1 MSMMEP
7 ESLARLLDKH
17 GAALVLYARQW
28 CAGPEDVVQEAIIK
42 LVEQKPPP
50 ANAIAWLFRVVRN
63 SAISAAR
70 TARRRRQH
78 ETAAAADAPSWFVP
92 AGRDQLDAA
101 MAAAALEALPLQQRE
116 IIIAHLWGGLT
127 FEQIADVAG
136 VPASTAHRWYVA
148 GLTALRERL
157 ETPWPKKPRVPN

>member
-1 MSMMEP
+1 MMEP
-7 ESLARLLDKH
+7 EFLARLLDKH

-28 CAGPEDVVQEAIIK
+28 CAGSEDVVQEAIIK
-42 LVEQKPPP
+42 LVAQKPPP
-50 ANAIAWLFRVVRN
+50 ANAVAWLFRVVRN
-63 SAISAAR
+63 AAISAAR
-70 TARRRRQH
+70 TERRRRQH
-78 ETAAAADAPSWFVP
+78 ETAAAADTPSWFVP
-92 AGRDQLDAA
+92 AGGDRLDAA
-101 MAAAALEALPLQQRE
+101 TAAAALEALPLQQRE

-136 VPASTAHRWYVA
+136 VPASTAHRWYIA